1 MCNGASN
8 SGASLAS
15 GSCIVR
21 YRSFNC
27 LQCFLNHLDH
37 GGASRLLCSSAAER
51 LAETARDARDY
62 AINHP
67 ISLTCLVVA
76 FKQMSTDPPKD
87 IGAAEGAARKPD
99 AMEGT
104 LKRAR
109 MDPDPTFRIR
119 LLMRAF
125 CPRGLRHQ
133 DREIPRMRA
142 WQRQLQRTDA
152 AVSRRST
159 G

>member
-27 LQCFLNHLDH
+27 LQCFLKHLDH

-62 AINHP
+62 AINQP

-76 FKQMSTDPPKD
+76 FKQMSTDPPRD
-87 IGAAEGAARKPD
+87 IGAAEGTALIMHGHLLPAAGAEIVVTPRWD
-99 AMEGT
+99 
-104 LKRAR
+104 L
-109 MDPDPTFRIR
+109 R
-119 LLMRAF
+119 LLRVA
-125 CPRGLRHQ
+125 PHRPVARGLVTN
-133 DREIPRMRA
+133 
-142 WQRQLQRTDA
+142 RTFLW
-152 AVSRRST
+152 